1 MENNNNLFSKQ
12 DKEVYQ
18 KFANLLDEAVEEH
31 YDNIVMNNISD
42 VESKLS
48 ILLTN
53 SELEDAIKSNKKLLG
68 CFLKNE
74 VRCHDNIIIE
84 VSVVKDFY
92 NFFSK
97 LSNEQKEIVLKH
109 LLIRFE
115 EKQVVKK
122 QVEPNDDFPF

>member
-1 MENNNNLFSKQ
+1 MNNNNDLFSKQ

-18 KFANLLDEAVEEH
+18 KFANQVDKALEAH
-31 YDNIVMNNISD
+31 CGDIVMYNSSD
-42 VESKLS
+42 VESQLS
-48 ILLTN
+48 ILLKN
-53 SELEDAIKSNKKLLG
+53 SELDDVIQSKKKLLG

-74 VRCHDNIIIE
+74 VVCNNNVIE

-97 LSNEQKEIVLKH
+97 LSNEQKEIVLNH

-115 EKQVVKK
+115 EKDIIRGR
-122 QVEPNDDFPF
+122 EEDFPF

>member
-18 KFANLLDEAVEEH
+18 KFANQVDKALEAH
-31 YDNIVMNNISD
+31 YGDIVMHNSSD
-42 VESKLS
+42 VESQLS
-48 ILLTN
+48 ILLRN
-53 SELEDAIKSNKKLLG
+53 SELDDEMQSNKKLLG

-74 VRCHDNIIIE
+74 VECNDYIIE

-92 NFFSK
+92 NFFSE
-97 LSNEQKEIVLKH
+97 LSNEQKEIVLNH

-115 EKQVVKK
+115 EKPVILKDD
-122 QVEPNDDFPF
+122 EPF

>member
-1 MENNNNLFSKQ
+1 MNNNNDLFSKQ

-18 KFANLLDEAVEEH
+18 KFANQVDKALEAH
-31 YDNIVMNNISD
+31 CGNIVMHNSSD
-42 VESKLS
+42 VESQLS
-48 ILLTN
+48 ILLSN
-53 SELEDAIKSNKKLLG
+53 SGLEDVIQSKKKLLG

-74 VRCHDNIIIE
+74 VECNDYIIE

-97 LSNEQKEIVLKH
+97 LSNEQKEIVLNH

-115 EKQVVKK
+115 EKPVILKDD
-122 QVEPNDDFPF
+122 EPF

>member
-18 KFANLLDEAVEEH
+18 KFANLLDGAVEEH
-31 YDNIVMNNISD
+31 YDNIIMNNISD
-42 VESKLS
+42 VENQ
-48 ILLTN
+48 LLIVLKN
-53 SELEDAIKSNKKLLG
+53 SELEDVIQSNKKLLG

-74 VRCHDNIIIE
+74 VVCNNNIIAI
-84 VSVVKDFY
+84 SVVKDFY

-97 LSNEQKEIVLKH
+97 LSNEQKEIVLQH

>member
-12 DKEVYQ
+12 DKEMYQ
-18 KFANLLDEAVEEH
+18 KFTNLLDEVLEEH
-31 YDNIVMNNISD
+31 YDNIIMNNISD

-48 ILLTN
+48 IRLTN
-53 SELEDAIKSNKKLLG
+53 SELEDVIQSNKKLLG

-74 VRCHDNIIIE
+74 VLCKDSKME

-92 NFFSK
+92 NFYSK
-97 LSNEQKEIVLKH
+97 LSKEQKEIVLNH

-115 EKQVVKK
+115 EKDIIRGR
-122 QVEPNDDFPF
+122 EEDFPF